1 MDKVN
6 SRHKI
11 SDIPAVFI
19 LTLLLSLT
27 MFFPS
32 SARSGPNINITVKS
46 ILASEKGTS
55 VDPRLKGL
63 VQELQSVFRY
73 SSYEYLGEKDLSI
86 SLNNKS
92 VITLPGQ
99 RVMNIFARGIEGDRV
114 VLEIELLNNNSRIA
128 QTSIKLRNHS
138 SFTIGGQGYN
148 GGYLLFNIFA
158 SF

>member
-11 SDIPAVFI
+11 SVIPALFF
-19 LTLLLSLT
+19 LTLILSLIMLVPT
-27 MFFPS
+27 I
-32 SARSGPNINITVKS
+32 ARSGPDISINVKS

-73 SSYEYLGEKDLSI
+73 SSYEYLGEKGLSI

-92 VITLPGQ
+92 VVTLPGQ
-99 RVMNIFARGIEGDRV
+99 RVMNIFAKGIEGDRV
-114 VLEIELLNNNSRIA
+114 VLEIELLNNSSRVA
-128 QTSIKLRNHS
+128 QTSIKLRNNS
-138 SFTIGGQGYN
+138 SFTIGGQGYK

>member
-11 SDIPAVFI
+11 SVIPALFF
-19 LTLLLSLT
+19 LTLILSLIILVPT
-27 MFFPS
+27 I
-32 SARSGPNINITVKS
+32 ARSGPDISINVKS

-73 SSYEYLGEKDLSI
+73 SSYEYLGEKGLSI

-92 VITLPGQ
+92 VVTLPGQ
-99 RVMNIFARGIEGDRV
+99 RVMNIFAKGIEGDRV
-114 VLEIELLNNNSRIA
+114 VLEIELLNNSSRVA
-128 QTSIKLRNHS
+128 QTSIKLRNNS
-138 SFTIGGQGYN
+138 SFTIGGQGYK